1 MNRTAAL
8 HTIGCRLNQADSALI
23 CGRLRLAGWRVVEAD
38 SDEKADLLII
48 NSCSVTGAAAQK
60 SRQAARRFRK
70 LNPGCKVIITGCSA
84 EADHG
89 QWLKDGDADLVIPNP
104 DKRNIIALIHEL
116 FEGVKPERVHFSMDE
131 KHGDVFSEN
140 ATADFPFKS
149 RAFIKVQEGCENFC
163 SYCIVPY
170 TRGPERS
177 RAWDEIIGDF
187 EQLLAHGFHEI
198 VLTGVNICAYNDRGR
213 GLPALI
219 DKLCSYPGS
228 YRIRLS
234 STEPHPDNRE
244 LIEAMARNP
253 KVCRF
258 LHLALQHGSD
268 AILRAMNRKYTAAEY
283 KAFAEAAREAIPGIH
298 IGTDLIVGFPGETDE
313 LFEESCRLVREMHFA
328 NMHVFSFSP
337 RQGTPAA
344 SMPDQV
350 PVATAKERYAKLQE
364 IAAVSKKEFHRSQ
377 LGIPFGVIFE
387 KESDGV
393 FTGWSDSY
401 ISVNC
406 ARPQIPLHEIVE
418 VTPCELTPDGLL
430 AR

>member
-1 MNRTAAL
+1 MNRTAAI

-23 CGRLRLAGWRVVEAD
+23 CGRLRLAGWRVVETD
-38 SDEKADLLII
+38 CGETVDLLII

-70 LNPGCKVIITGCSA
+70 LHPGCRVILTGCSA
-84 EADHG
+84 EADHR
-89 QWLKDGDADLVIPNP
+89 QWLRDGAADLVIPNP
-104 DKRNIIALIHEL
+104 DKKNIIALIHEL
-116 FEGVKPERVHFSMDE
+116 FEGEKPSPVRFSMEE
-131 KHGDVFSEN
+131 KRGAIFTEN
-140 ATADFPFKS
+140 AAADFPFKS

-177 RAWDEIIGDF
+177 RAWDEIVGDF
-187 EQLLAHGFHEI
+187 EQLLARGFHEI
-198 VLTGVNICAYNDRGR
+198 VLTGVNICAYQDGGR
-213 GLPALI
+213 GLPELI
-219 DKLCSYPGS
+219 DTLCSRPGD

-244 LIEAMARNP
+244 LIDAMARNP

-268 AILRAMNRKYTAAEY
+268 IVLRAMNRKYTAAGYRE
-283 KAFAEAAREAIPGIH
+283 FAEAARAALPGIH

-313 LFEESCRLVREMHFA
+313 LFDESCRLVEEMKFA

-344 SMPDQV
+344 SMPGQV
-350 PVATAKERYAKLQE
+350 PSAVAKERYARLQE
-364 IAAVSKKEFHRSQ
+364 IAAASKKAFHRSQ
-377 LGIPFGVIFE
+377 LGIPVGVIFE
-387 KESDGV
+387 KEGNGV
-393 FTGWSDSY
+393 FSGWSDNY
-401 ISVNC
+401 IHISST
-406 ARPQIPLHEIVE
+406 RPGIRLHEITEIVPFRQADE
-418 VTPCELTPDGLL
+418 GL
-430 AR
+430 AE